1 MNLFLG
7 GILLYIDASIKE
19 KEGDKLDGLE
29 EKECVIRMQKGD
41 KQAFSVIYNQYKERI
56 FKTACLISGNQ
67 ADGEDIMQETFVKIL
82 LHCEELKKPEAFKYW
97 AFKILNRTAWSMR
110 NKQKKEI
117 PTEEFECQFMQKE
130 SKHLPFLSL
139 IKKEKSDTIWK
150 VIQRLPYKQKVV
162 VVLYYYNELSVGQI
176 ADVMGCNVGTVKSR
190 LYTARKKLEKV
201 LSKEMTFEE
210 VCYENE

>member
-1 MNLFLG
+1 MNRFLD

-82 LHCEELKKPEAFKYW
+82 LHCGELKNPESFKYW

-130 SKHLPFLSL
+130 SKHLPFSSL
-139 IKKEKSDTIWK
+139 IKKEKSDTIWQA
-150 VIQRLPYKQKVV
+150 IQRLPYKQKVV
-162 VVLYYYNELSVGQI
+162 VILYYYDELSVRQI
-176 ADVMGCNVGTVKSR
+176 ADVMSCNVGTVKSR
-190 LYTARKKLEKV
+190 LYTARKKLEKA